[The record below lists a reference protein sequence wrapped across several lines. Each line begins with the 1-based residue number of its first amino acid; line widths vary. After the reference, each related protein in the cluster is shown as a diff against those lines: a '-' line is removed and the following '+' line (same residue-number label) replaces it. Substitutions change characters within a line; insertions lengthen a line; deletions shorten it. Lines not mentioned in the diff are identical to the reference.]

1 MSKRNIEY
9 VVTRSFDSSKIS
21 LLERLIEHIEEQGE
35 TEDDNGKSKTIST
48 RLCKTK
54 RLGHL

>member
-35 TEDDNGKSKTIST
+35 TEDDNGKSPDSNCGD
-48 RLCKTK
+48 L
-54 RLGHL
+54 L